1 MSKLIGIVGGMG
13 PYSALDVNKKI
24 FDNTLALSDKEHLNV
39 ALLSFCSGIPGRTKF
54 LMGETL
60 ENPASSLAEK
70 ISPFKVDIIAVAC
83 HTFHTPPMFDVFE
96 ADLQKSSHPSQIIHL
111 PNAVKKEILKHYE
124 GKKIAVLSTVGTYEL
139 QLYQQLFN
147 NSSVQLQF
155 PDLDGRKAIQEALLN
170 PQWGIKR
177 KGTLSTQAKLLLE
190 AEIAKF
196 YEADALLLACTE
208 LPLIIQQLECSLP
221 IIDPNLILARALI
234 EAAYPQK
241 LKR

>member
-39 ALLSFCSGIPGRTKF
+39 VLLSFCSGIPGRTKF

-96 ADLQKSSHPSQIIHL
+96 I
-111 PNAVKKEILKHYE
+111 
-124 GKKIAVLSTVGTYEL
+124 EL
-139 QLYQQLFN
+139 VNFLRAWLIN
-147 NSSVQLQF
+147 
-155 PDLDGRKAIQEALLN
+155 
-170 PQWGIKR
+170 
-177 KGTLSTQAKLLLE
+177 
-190 AEIAKF
+190 
-196 YEADALLLACTE
+196 LA
-208 LPLIIQQLECSLP
+208 
-221 IIDPNLILARALI
+221 
-234 EAAYPQK
+234 
-241 LKR
+241 

>member
-54 LMGETL
+54 LMGETQ

-70 ISPFKVDIIAVAC
+70 ISPFKVDVVGVAC

-96 ADLQKSSHPSQIIHL
+96 ADLQKSSHPSHVVHL
-111 PNAVKKEILKHYE
+111 PQAVKKEILKHFE
-124 GKKIAVLSTVGTYEL
+124 GTKIAVLSTIGTYEL
-139 QLYQQLFN
+139 QLYQQLFKN
-147 NSSVQLQF
+147 TSLELLF
-155 PDLDGRKAIQEALLN
+155 PDTAGRNAVQEALLN
-170 PQWGIKR
+170 SDWGIKR
-177 KGTLSTQAKLLLE
+177 KGTLSTQAKILLE
-190 AEIAKF
+190 AVITKF
-196 YEADALLLACTE
+196 HDADALLLACTE

-234 EAAYPQK
+234 EAACPQK
-241 LKR
+241 LKP